1 MSLLTQ
7 SPGLTTVNSG
17 TSGVGVGGGNGGSSS
32 GGSGGGSGTT
42 TSSGKGISPTRMRA
56 ARDEAMTTNIKV
68 NAVL

>member
-32 GGSGGGSGTT
+32 GGSGS
-42 TSSGKGISPTRMRA
+42 KGISPTRMRA